1 MLVFL
6 LIIACDLASRP
17 PTPSAR
23 PRRVYEALPDLR
35 TVAAQQ
41 QTEQWTVADAGL
53 AQLRAEQA
61 GRRRGGGARLSR
73 VEFLLSSERISH

>member
-61 GRRRGGGARLSR
+61 GRRRGGAHGSQG
-73 VEFLLSSERISH
+73 